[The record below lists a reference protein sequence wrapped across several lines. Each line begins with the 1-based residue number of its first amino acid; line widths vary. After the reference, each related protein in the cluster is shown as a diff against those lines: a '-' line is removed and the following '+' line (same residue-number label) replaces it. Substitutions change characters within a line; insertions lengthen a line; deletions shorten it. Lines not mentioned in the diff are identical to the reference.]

1 MSDTTVRFT
10 GSDEFVYGH
19 DLDKKRVYEYLENA
33 EAVRTRAEALKSA
46 V

>member
-10 GSDEFVYGH
+10 GSDGFVYGH
-19 DLDKKRVYEYLENA
+19 DLDKKQVHEYLENA
-33 EAVRTRAEALKSA
+33 EAARARAEALKSA